1 MRSLFFLYLGSI
13 EKESGKK
20 KSTDILLFE
29 HTTKLG
35 RYFVPKVVS
44 CPVVSNPAGYDS
56 YAGTV
61 GEYNKVIWFYQL
73 S

>member
-13 EKESGKK
+13 EKESGKEK
-20 KSTDILLFE
+20 YWHLLFE

-35 RYFVPKVVS
+35 RYFVPTVVS

>member
-1 MRSLFFLYLGSI
+1 MRSLFFLTQWVALKKSPV
-13 EKESGKK
+13 K

-61 GEYNKVIWFYQL
+61 GEYNKVIWFY
-73 S
+73 